1 MKIKNIITEA
11 SNKSFSELENHLLFD
26 EKPSTFLKNVLLDND
41 NNSFNSL
48 LEVLYN
54 LKEIKQNNINTNED
68 ILTHTL
74 YVIDEAAKYKHLANN
89 KKAFM
94 FAALLHD
101 IGKIKTT
108 TLNNNTN
115 TNTNNYNLISSEMS
129 RRILRDYIYD
139 LNLRDNI
146 TSLIKHHTTYCSIL
160 NRSKSGDI
168 LNMIENT
175 DIHDVALLSLC
186 DKLGEKNLSIEDKKT
201 SLDEINKFLDIM
213 SSKTGV
219 TYENL
224 CINF

>member
-213 SSKTGV
+213 SSKTGI